1 MMKERVKLVI
11 YFCSGLVI
19 GLIFNFNIAAS
30 ENIQET
36 KNIVATEELA
46 KINVKLDAVLVNQE
60 LMAKELRRIF
70 GRIH

>member
-1 MMKERVKLVI
+1 MVKERVKLVI
-11 YFCSGLVI
+11 YFCLGLVI

-46 KINVKLDAVLVNQE
+46 KINVKLDTVLANQE

>member
-1 MMKERVKLVI
+1 M
-11 YFCSGLVI
+11 I

-46 KINVKLDAVLVNQE
+46 KINVKLDAVLANQE